1 MTESKAYPT
10 MINGMPTMAMRIELF
25 TFMGLYN
32 RFSFSLKMFILS
44 DSFNS
49 KDKLFHSRI
58 VWKKGFGEYFFFIF
72 FSFGHFIEI
81 NLVEK

>member
-10 MINGMPTMAMRIELF
+10 MINGMPTMAMRIELLLLL
-25 TFMGLYN
+25 GPYN

-49 KDKLFHSRI
+49 KDNCSILVLFL
-58 VWKKGFGEYFFFIF
+58 KKGFGDYFF
-72 FSFGHFIEI
+72 S
-81 NLVEK
+81 NKRYQK